1 MNGDRGPIRV
11 VLDSNAVDDLPS
23 SDAYETLQA
32 AVASGILDVMWT
44 HITVDELAA
53 IPDPERRA
61 HLLCLAVGLARMV
74 PTAAFVLDYSR
85 LNFARLGDDEEAFEA
100 FRKGNLRHTR
110 DALVAA
116 TAALESA
123 AVLTNDEQLKK
134 RCRARQVDAITV
146 SDLLTLLAEKSS
158 SERPDRLQPVPP
170 DRPGPKAGGPGP
182 AEAPTQSAP

>member
-1 MNGDRGPIRV
+1 VNQRVDPRRRIRV
-11 VLDSNAVDDLPS
+11 VLDSNAVDDLLES
-23 SDAYETLQA
+23 NAYETLQA
-32 AVASGILDVMWT
+32 AVSSGTLDVMWT

-53 IPDPERRA
+53 IPDLERRA

-74 PTAAFVLDYSR
+74 PTSACVLGYSR

-123 AVLTNDEQLKK
+123 AVLTNDQQLKK
-134 RCRARQVDAITV
+134 RCRAREIQAINV
-146 SDLLTLLAEKSS
+146 YELLTVLAEES
-158 SERPDRLQPVPP
+158 
-170 DRPGPKAGGPGP
+170 
-182 AEAPTQSAP
+182 